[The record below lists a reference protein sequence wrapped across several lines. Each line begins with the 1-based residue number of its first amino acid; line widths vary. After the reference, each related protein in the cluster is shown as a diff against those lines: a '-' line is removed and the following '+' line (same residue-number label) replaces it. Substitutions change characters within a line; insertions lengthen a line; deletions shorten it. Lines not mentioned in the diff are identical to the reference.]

1 MCCITQIFV
10 LSYQDLSAVTLKMI
24 HNSNSMIF
32 NLSDAPEVMYWN
44 GIGSGSEGIWVDKLS
59 RKLFPMIFT
68 LFNLLYWI
76 ICCSAGH
83 MSYPANVHRN
93 PIELIEA

>member
-1 MCCITQIFV
+1 
-10 LSYQDLSAVTLKMI
+10 
-24 HNSNSMIF
+24 MIF